1 MSKARRAGVT
11 AQLDMLA
18 ALDKPNADKERFV
31 ENCIMAIKNNQ
42 YVQMKITISSLPKS
56 LIKQYT
62 DILSEANLTFCHVV
76 FDLAAKTSRYR
87 GKSLKY
93 FTDMSVVPDSLSYY
107 EDDDLTTVQR
117 YLTNAHGRI
126 SGLFLA
132 NIDLTRDDKRFA
144 TIVRLMYRA
153 KNI

>member
-1 MSKARRAGVT
+1 
-11 AQLDMLA
+11 MLA
-18 ALDKPNADKERFV
+18 ALDKPNADKERFI
-31 ENCIMAIKNNQ
+31 ENCIAAIKNNQ
-42 YVQMKITISSLPKS
+42 YVQMKVTISSLPKS
-56 LIKQYT
+56 LIKKYT
-62 DILSEANLTFCHVV
+62 DILSEANLTFCHTIY
-76 FDLAAKTSRYR
+76 DHAQKTSKYR
-87 GKSLKY
+87 AKSKKW

-153 KNI
+153 KTI